1 MTFRF
6 DSTQGLVIAMAE
18 LTGPSGSAIVRLA
31 LDTGATGTLINT
43 AIMVSVEAQL
53 EILPAS
59 TAMPSKVPLYES
71 KRCAL
76 GLHLAWAARHHI
88 SSITSRQAFQIICSS
103 SESPPNISG

>member
-59 TAMPSKVPLYES
+59 TAMPSKVPPM
-71 KRCAL
+71 RVRDAL
-76 GLHLAWAARHHI
+76 LVCTWPGRRD
-88 SSITSRQAFQIICSS
+88 ITSRLSHRARRSK
-103 SESPPNISG
+103 